1 MPDQVSRKWRP
12 PLLLV
17 LGGALTVVLVLPVV
31 GLFAVRAM
39 QGALGFR
46 HAALLVAAGVA
57 VVTLA
62 LGWLLW
68 RLLLVPIRALAART
82 MAVRRGEP
90 AGAME
95 HYGTAEL
102 GDLGRS
108 VLGMARSLQDRE
120 ATVRHFADHVT
131 HELKTP
137 LTAIKG
143 AAELLEGA
151 DPRLV
156 ATIAAAVARIE
167 AELASLRRVAAAR
180 EPLYHGQAQL
190 AAVVTRLRCDY
201 PLEIVAQ
208 DAVLPMAEEG
218 LVLALGHL
226 LANAV
231 QAGASRVEIGVADG
245 VLTVADDGAGISI
258 GNHDRVFD
266 PFFTT
271 KREAGGTGMG
281 LAILRGLLAAHGA
294 EIRLDPGPQT
304 RFHIHFAGA

>member
-17 LGGALTVVLVLPVV
+17 LGGALAAVLVLPVV

-46 HAALLVAAGVA
+46 HSALLVAAVVA
-57 VVTLA
+57 LVTLG

-68 RLLLVPIRALAART
+68 RLVLVPIRALAART
-82 MAVRRGEP
+82 VAVRMGEP
-90 AGAME
+90 AGALP
-95 HYGTAEL
+95 HYGTREL

-108 VLGMARSLQDRE
+108 VLGMARELQDRE

-156 ATIAAAVARIE
+156 ATIAAAVARME
-167 AELASLRRVAAAR
+167 AELAGLRRVAAAR
-180 EPLYHGQAQL
+180 VPIYHGQSQL
-190 AAVVTRLRCDY
+190 AAVVARLQADHR
-201 PLEIVAQ
+201 LQIVAQ
-208 DAVLPMAEEG
+208 DVVLPMAEEG

-226 LANAV
+226 LSNAV
-231 QAGASRVEIGVADG
+231 QAGASRVEIGFVDG
-245 VLTVADDGAGISI
+245 VLTVADDGAGISV
-258 GNHDRVFD
+258 GNRDRVFD

-304 RFHIHFAGA
+304 RFHIRFAGA